1 MNISKSELGTW
12 STTVRY
18 EQRSIPHGACT
29 ALGIA
34 MSMPRTAVVASWNVI
49 CKEGGKRA
57 RATVMPRNSR
67 GSGLPISSGFP
78 VMNVRAH

>member
-1 MNISKSELGTW
+1 MNISTSELGTW
-12 STTVRY
+12 STRVRY

-34 MSMPRTAVVASWNVI
+34 MSMPRMAVAASSNVI

-57 RATVMPRNSR
+57 RVTVMPRNSQR
-67 GSGLPISSGFP
+67 SGLPTSSGFP
-78 VMNVRAH
+78 MTNARDT